1 MTVKEATVFED
12 KLEEIQVQPCQ
23 PCLVT
28 ASMCSRS
35 SRVEVPTEMQIDED
49 AGRLNFSPPPLE
61 RLENWCRRLAKVFE
75 DKLELEE
82 MEFQEGRVEVPT
94 EMQIDEDAGRFY
106 FSPAQIERLDREYM
120 MDKNPSIEWRNEL
133 AKEFQ
138 VPANKIHYWYSKSR
152 QKDGHSEKAFKYV
165 NDIATK
171 INLPKNITDMANGL
185 FKAVYEGK
193 RLRCRSKALI
203 AAACVFLACRQG
215 QVPKS
220 LRVIASVCDVKLK
233 QIGKMYRLILKCHD
247 TNVTNVYLI
256 AIGDFMSRFCGTL
269 SLGRN
274 IQMAATCIAK
284 RAVDMDI
291 VRGRS
296 PISVA
301 AAAMYMAS
309 QASSDKR
316 TQKEIADIAGVA
328 DVTIRQSYKLLLT
341 RARDLFP
348 EGFKFVTPI
357 ENLPVC

>member
-1 MTVKEATVFED
+1 
-12 KLEEIQVQPCQ
+12 
-23 PCLVT
+23 
-28 ASMCSRS
+28 MCSRS

-49 AGRLNFSPPPLE
+49 AGMFNFSPPQLE
-61 RLENWCRRLAKVFE
+61 RLDNIFRRLAKVFE

-94 EMQIDEDAGRFY
+94 EMQIDEHAGRFY

-138 VPANKIHYWYSKSR
+138 VPAKKIHNWYYKSR
-152 QKDGHSEKAFKYV
+152 QKDGYSEKAFKYV

-193 RLRCRSKALI
+193 TLRGRSNASI
-203 AAACVFLACRQG
+203 AAACVYIACRKE

-220 LRVIASVCDVKLK
+220 LRVIQSVCDVKSK
-233 QIGKMYRLILKCHD
+233 NIGKMYKLILKCPD
-247 TNVTNVYLI
+247 TNVDVDLI
-256 AIGDFMSRFCGTL
+256 TIGDFMFRFCGTL
-269 SLGRN
+269 SLARN

-291 VRGRS
+291 VRGSS

>member
-1 MTVKEATVFED
+1 MSVKEATVFED
-12 KLEEIQVQPCQ
+12 KLEEIQVQ

-49 AGRLNFSPPPLE
+49 AGRLNFSPPQLE
-61 RLENWCRRLAKVFE
+61 RLDNNCRRLAKVFE

-82 MEFQEGRVEVPT
+82 MEFQGGRVEVPT

-138 VPANKIHYWYSKSR
+138 VPAKKIHYWYSRSR
-152 QKDGHSEKAFKYV
+152 QKDGYSEKAFKYV

-193 RLRCRSKALI
+193 RLRCRSYASI
-203 AAACVFLACRQG
+203 AAACVYIACRQE

-220 LRVIASVCDVKLK
+220 LRVIESVCDVKMSV
-233 QIGKMYRLILKCHD
+233 IGKMYKLILKCHD
-247 TNVTNVYLI
+247 TNVDVDLI
-256 AIGDFMSRFCGTL
+256 TIGDFMSRYCGTL
-269 SLGRN
+269 SLARN